1 LSIPVGEHALTD
13 VDDKENA
20 EDEVADKAIRAAPRS
35 ALRVRLAKR
44 PAFIGSPPFIPTDGG
59 RRALPI

>member
-1 LSIPVGEHALTD
+1 LTD
-13 VDDKENA
+13 VDDNENA
-20 EDEVADKAIRAAPRS
+20 EDEVADKAISAAPRS

-44 PAFIGSPPFIPTDGG
+44 PVFIGSPPFIPTDGA